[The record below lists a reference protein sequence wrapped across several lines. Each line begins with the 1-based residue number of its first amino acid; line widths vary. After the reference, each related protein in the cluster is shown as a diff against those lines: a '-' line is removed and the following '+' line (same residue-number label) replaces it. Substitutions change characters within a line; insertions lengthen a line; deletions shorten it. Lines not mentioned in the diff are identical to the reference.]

1 MGEKETYNM
10 ARKKAEAY
18 AEHKML
24 DESSIRELEELLVSM
39 TRWTLRRMRDIMP
52 EI

>member
-10 ARKKAEAY
+10 ARRKAEAY

-24 DESSIRELEELLVSM
+24 DDSSIEELTDLLVSM
-39 TRWTLRRMRDIMP
+39 TKWTLKRVRDIMP
-52 EI
+52 KL